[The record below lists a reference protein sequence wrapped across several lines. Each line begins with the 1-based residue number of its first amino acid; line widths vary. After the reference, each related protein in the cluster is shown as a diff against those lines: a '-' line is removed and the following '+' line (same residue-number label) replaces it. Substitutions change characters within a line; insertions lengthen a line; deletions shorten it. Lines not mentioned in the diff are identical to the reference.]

1 MERKKS
7 PFPLANRLFQL
18 LQMFNLTRHEKGVIV
33 FLAASIVLGY
43 GLVYFQKVHSH
54 AKDFSVGL
62 NTEPPFPIYRTP
74 HSDQKK
80 VSAPSGRTAFVID
93 INKAG
98 SRDLIQ
104 LSGIGPVLA
113 QRIIDYRSRS
123 GTFKRVEEIKNV
135 SGIGNKKF
143 ERIKEFLVLE

>member
-7 PFPLANRLFQL
+7 LFPSANRFFQL
-18 LQMFNLTRHEKGVIV
+18 LQMFNLTRYEKGVIV
-33 FLAASIVLGY
+33 FLAASIVLGC
-43 GLVYFQKVHSH
+43 GLVYFQKINS
-54 AKDFSVGL
+54 KLPS
-62 NTEPPFPIYRTP
+62 PISQSSY
-74 HSDQKK
+74 SYQKK
-80 VSAPSGRTAFVID
+80 LPARSGRTVFVID
-93 INKAG
+93 INKADC
-98 SRDLIQ
+98 RDLIR

-123 GTFKRVEEIKNV
+123 GTFERIEEIKNV

>member
-7 PFPLANRLFQL
+7 LFPLADRFFQL
-18 LQMFNLTRHEKGVIV
+18 LEMFNLTRYEKGIIV

-43 GLVYFQKVHSH
+43 GLVYFQKINS
-54 AKDFSVGL
+54 KLPS
-62 NTEPPFPIYRTP
+62 PISQSLY
-74 HSDQKK
+74 SYQKK
-80 VSAPSGRTAFVID
+80 LPALPGRTAFVIN
-93 INKAG
+93 INKADY
-98 SRDLIQ
+98 RDLIR

-123 GTFKRVEEIKNV
+123 GTFKRIEEIKNV

-143 ERIKEFLVLE
+143 IQIKEFLVLE

>member
-1 MERKKS
+1 
-7 PFPLANRLFQL
+7 
-18 LQMFNLTRHEKGVIV
+18 MFNLTRYEKGIIV

-54 AKDFSVGL
+54 TKDFGVGV
-62 NTEPPFPIYRTP
+62 NAEPPLPASWVAHSYQKELPARSIRT
-74 HSDQKK
+74 
-80 VSAPSGRTAFVID
+80 VFVID
-93 INKAG
+93 INKADY
-98 SRDLIQ
+98 RNLIR

-113 QRIIDYRSRS
+113 QRIIDYRSRN
-123 GTFKRVEEIKNV
+123 GTFKRIEEIKNV